1 MASLFRREYK
11 NKLSEAGITEAC
23 KIVRDPNLWETALPE
38 CVDKA
43 NSPRADIRLAALKS
57 MNEIL
62 SGKYIGPDLG
72 ELVQDI
78 FGSLVGPITEPASQQ
93 EHDEALTVICNL
105 ALNSYRDMEEE
116 AFTFLDEIMPTLPG
130 TLTEQNYRFFAV
142 AFVAG
147 FTISSNEKCEAVLS
161 RFLELI
167 INKKKR
173 GVTFEGETVAAIIN
187 GCSLLLSILP
197 STVCVGKLGATIAQ
211 AIDVAFSSQKLE
223 VLLAALEALP
233 IIYECIAECEHAD
246 LEEDYEA
253 DAGHFAAKYKNKILT
268 LADRVEKKQDQKI
281 IRTKVD
287 DIIGYFNGDEITETV
302 TLNEQ
307 DIELDGPRKVFIS
320 GAIRRV
326 TGHHYAL
333 MMSQNIGI
341 HNALGFELKA
351 THHVLQQ
358 KKKVKKQTERERL
371 QSTKER
377 QMRLAN
383 ERKKKDRKFEPEDY

>member
-1 MASLFRREYK
+1 M
-11 NKLSEAGITEAC
+11 
-23 KIVRDPNLWETALPE
+23 
-38 CVDKA
+38 
-43 NSPRADIRLAALKS
+43 
-57 MNEIL
+57 
-62 SGKYIGPDLG
+62 
-72 ELVQDI
+72 
-78 FGSLVGPITEPASQQ
+78 
-93 EHDEALTVICNL
+93 
-105 ALNSYRDMEEE
+105 
-116 AFTFLDEIMPTLPG
+116 
-130 TLTEQNYRFFAV
+130 
-142 AFVAG
+142 
-147 FTISSNEKCEAVLS
+147 
-161 RFLELI
+161 I
-167 INKKKR
+167 INKKNR
-173 GVTFEGETVAAIIN
+173 GVQFYGETVAAIIN